1 MCFTKFETI
10 TKIKEY
16 WKIMKAQKS
25 FTLIE
30 LLVVIAIIAIL
41 ASMLLP
47 ALNRARE
54 AAKTISCVSNL
65 KQIGTAG
72 QMYAAD
78 YDDMMFFASS
88 NPSGTSGVKYRW
100 YVQQEFAKSLGGGQS
115 PVKRGSAL
123 VCPAVQRETVLIG
136 YAVNTMCGYYPKPG
150 GKGDMYTGVKLSKV
164 RAASSK
170 IHMIDSAAPFFYN
183 WHVVG
188 KTEEMA
194 GGSFAWTIHPWKGAA
209 YGDDA
214 ANALL
219 NMFFDVPALA
229 ELHTGKI
236 NAVYLD
242 GHAASRNYREYR
254 DKWYEWHPS
263 EPNVPMSMR

>member
-1 MCFTKFETI
+1 
-10 TKIKEY
+10 
-16 WKIMKAQKS
+16 MKAQKS

-54 AAKTISCVSNL
+54 TAKTISCVSNL

-88 NPSGTSGVKYRW
+88 NPSGTSNVTLRW
-100 YVQQEFAKSLGGGQS
+100 YYDQEFAKALGGGQN
-115 PVKRGSAL
+115 PVKPGSAL
-123 VCPAVQRETVLIG
+123 RCPAMQREAVVIG
-136 YAVNTMCGYYPKPG
+136 YAVNTMCGYFPSPTR
-150 GKGDMYTGVKLSKV
+150 KGDIYSGVKLSKV
-164 RAASSK
+164 KAASSK
-170 IHMIDSAAPFFYN
+170 IHMIDSAAPFYYN

-194 GGSFAWTIHPWKGAA
+194 GDGFSWNIHPWKGAA
-209 YGDDA
+209 YGDSA
-214 ANALL
+214 ANAVL
-219 NMFFDVPALA
+219 NVFFDVPALA
-229 ELHTGKI
+229 EYHGGKI

-242 GHAASRNYREYR
+242 GHAASRNYKEYR

-263 EPNVPMSMR
+263 EPNIPVSMR